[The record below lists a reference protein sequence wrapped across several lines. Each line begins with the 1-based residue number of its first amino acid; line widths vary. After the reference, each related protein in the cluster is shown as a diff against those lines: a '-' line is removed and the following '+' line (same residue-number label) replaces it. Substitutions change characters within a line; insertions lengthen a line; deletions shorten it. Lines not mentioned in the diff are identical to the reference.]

1 MNIDAIRAVEEA
13 AATNSALDFEHEHS
27 APELQA
33 AVAEAVTNGLPI
45 KDVASAAHMTALE
58 VLDAAD
64 RHTYSGAADPPRRR
78 PAL

>member
-1 MNIDAIRAVEEA
+1 MNMDAIRAVEEA
-13 AATNSALDFEHEHS
+13 AATHTASDFEHEHS

-33 AVAEAVTNGLPI
+33 AVAEAVTHGLPI
-45 KDVASAAHMTALE
+45 KDVAAAAQMTALE

-64 RHTYSGAADPPRRR
+64 RLAYSGAANPPRRR